1 MEKDKR
7 GFGDNARYNY
17 DKSLLESLSEGVH
30 LLAKS
35 IIKTNAV
42 ADALKKSLHGKNI
55 VERTNALRDADRI
68 NQLSVNETAPFKKV
82 MDAILQGDDVHR
94 APIKTYKLDIVQ
106 SNFGQFIVDQAGGS
120 LNDGGLRCDI
130 EEAHQT
136 ADKELEDAYEI
147 I

>member
-7 GFGDNARYNY
+7 GFGDNTRY
-17 DKSLLESLSEGVH
+17 DKTLLESLCDSVH
-30 LLAKS
+30 LLAKT

-42 ADALKKSLHGKNI
+42 TDALTKSLHGKNV
-55 VERTNALRDADRI
+55 VERTNAVRLAAKI
-68 NQLSVNETAPFKKV
+68 NQSAVNEVAPF
-82 MDAILQGDDVHR
+82 
-94 APIKTYKLDIVQ
+94 KTYKLDIVQ

-136 ADKELEDAYEI
+136 ANKELEDEDEI

>member
-7 GFGDNARYNY
+7 GFGDNTRY
-17 DKSLLESLSEGVH
+17 DKTLLESLCDSVH
-30 LLAKS
+30 LLAKT

-42 ADALKKSLHGKNI
+42 TDALTKSLHGKNV
-55 VERTNALRDADRI
+55 VERTNAVRLAAKI
-68 NQLSVNETAPFKKV
+68 NQSAVNEVAPFKKV

-106 SNFGQFIVDQAGGS
+106 TNFGQFIVDKE
-120 LNDGGLRCDI
+120 GGLKSDI
-130 EEAHQT
+130 EEATQT
-136 ADKELEDAYEI
+136 ANKELEDEDEI

>member
-1 MEKDKR
+1 M
-7 GFGDNARYNY
+7 GDNIQYN
-17 DKSLLESLSEGVH
+17 KTLLESLSDGVH
-30 LLAKS
+30 LLAK
-35 IIKTNAV
+35 IITKTNTV
-42 ADALKKSLHGKNI
+42 ADALTKSLHGKNVI
-55 VERTNALRDADRI
+55 ERADALRHATKI
-68 NQLSVNETAPFKKV
+68 NQLVVNEVAPFKKV
-82 MDAILQGDDVHR
+82 MDAILEGNDVHR

-136 ADKELEDAYEI
+136 AEKELEDEDEI

>member
-1 MEKDKR
+1 MEKDNR
-7 GFGDNARYNY
+7 GMGDNIQYN
-17 DKSLLESLSEGVH
+17 KTLLESLSDGVH
-30 LLAKS
+30 LLAK
-35 IIKTNAV
+35 IITKTNTV
-42 ADALKKSLHGKNI
+42 ADALTKSLHGKNVI
-55 VERTNALRDADRI
+55 ERADALRHATKI
-68 NQLSVNETAPFKKV
+68 NQLVVNEVAPFKKV

-136 ADKELEDAYEI
+136 AEKELEDEDEI

>member
-1 MEKDKR
+1 M
-7 GFGDNARYNY
+7 GDNIQYN
-17 DKSLLESLSEGVH
+17 KTLLESLSDGVH
-30 LLAKS
+30 LLAK
-35 IIKTNAV
+35 IITKTNTV
-42 ADALKKSLHGKNI
+42 ADALTKSLHGKNVI
-55 VERTNALRDADRI
+55 ERADALRHATKI
-68 NQLSVNETAPFKKV
+68 NQLVVNEVAPFKKV
-82 MDAILQGDDVHR
+82 MDAILEGNDVHR

-136 ADKELEDAYEI
+136 ANKELEDEDEI

>member
-7 GFGDNARYNY
+7 GFGDNTRY
-17 DKSLLESLSEGVH
+17 DKTLLESLCDSVH
-30 LLAKS
+30 LLAKT

-42 ADALKKSLHGKNI
+42 TDALTKSLHGKNVI
-55 VERTNALRDADRI
+55 ERADALRHAAKI
-68 NQLSVNETAPFKKV
+68 NQSAVNEVAPFKKV
-82 MDAILQGDDVHR
+82 MDAILKGDDVYR

-136 ADKELEDAYEI
+136 AEKELEDEDEI